1 MPAKDVTVSAEFRK
15 VYSNGIGEHLM
26 GYSVSL
32 DGDIGVNFYMEL
44 DDSVAANENAY
55 MQFTLPNSATP
66 RVPVSEAAQKTV
78 GGKTYYAFKCNV
90 SAKNMASEITA
101 QMFDGDKADT
111 EYKYS
116 VKDYA
121 DYLLAHTEIEEYAKA
136 APLVKSMLNYG
147 AYSQSYFGIE
157 GTAANA
163 GLGDADKALGEVSIP
178 EKFKYNDANTTLP
191 TGVTFEGATLS
202 LKSEST
208 LSLYFKELAEDT
220 EFTCGDKTVETAKNG
235 EYVVARIRGIKASKL
250 ENDFTVTFEGGS
262 VTYNAMTYCY
272 IVLNGGPDDVVLEKV
287 CCALYRYAEEASK
300 YFGGNN

>member
-1 MPAKDVTVSAEFRK
+1 MR
-15 VYSNGIGEHLM
+15 N
-26 GYSVSL
+26 
-32 DGDIGVNFYMEL
+32 
-44 DDSVAANENAY
+44 
-55 MQFTLPNSATP
+55 
-66 RVPVSEAAQKTV
+66 
-78 GGKTYYAFKCNV
+78 
-90 SAKNMASEITA
+90 
-101 QMFDGDKADT
+101 
-111 EYKYS
+111 
-116 VKDYA
+116 
-121 DYLLAHTEIEEYAKA
+121 LLAHTEIEEYAKA
-136 APLVKSMLNYG
+136 APLVKAMLNYG
-147 AYSQSYFGIE
+147 AYSQYYFGID

-208 LSLYFKELAEDT
+208 LSLYFKGLAEDT

-235 EYVVARIRGIKASKL
+235 EYVVARIRGIKASEL

-272 IVLNGGPDDVVLEKV
+272 IVLNGGTDDVVLEKV